1 MKKIVFIID
10 ADWIPIVGQSLWD
23 NWNVHINAKISY
35 AFFQIKLE
43 NSLYKI
49 SEYKSQAK
57 KKKKK
62 NDSDCNFSIFSLV
75 RICILIF
82 HSIYQGLI
90 QKIFL
95 GGGSMKKFNHNCDQ
109 VHTKHIWDLYRVYI
123 DISELM
129 LWLHWGEFVKVKWE
143 SLGACV

>member
-1 MKKIVFIID
+1 M
-10 ADWIPIVGQSLWD
+10 
-23 NWNVHINAKISY
+23 SY

-57 KKKKK
+57 KK
-62 NDSDCNFSIFSLV
+62 NDSDCNFSIFSLLVSCPNEFLVV

-90 QKIFL
+90 
-95 GGGSMKKFNHNCDQ
+95 
-109 VHTKHIWDLYRVYI
+109 
-123 DISELM
+123 
-129 LWLHWGEFVKVKWE
+129 
-143 SLGACV
+143 